1 MSKISFPYTNPIVFD
16 QYINNVRQPRIYDE
30 SVNNGQSKPFIQYFY
45 NQDRLTFQILWDTVP
60 LVVNETI
67 FTINFYRDDS
77 LLFSQEVWT
86 TSTGGTSGNL
96 ANKFVQRNNFGRS
109 SSGVYTFQHDFVNT
123 NWLRIFKKNG
133 TTQDV
138 LLRSSGCYH
147 VEVVDKWGNV
157 WISNDFQVTNDVTFF
172 VNLKSILYKN
182 TSTSLQRIQDTYF
195 AELTFPFTIWLP
207 IEIVSVT
214 PSSDNSIFIDNE
226 GRTTLIQGLP
236 LETIKLTIGGK
247 TGIPRMYQR
256 MLNAIFAC
264 DTKQLSISGIS
275 GGHFPFELATGSQLQ
290 IDNIAGYA
298 LDFYSCEVVEKTRPF
313 SYYFE
318 TNF

>member
-1 MSKISFPYTNPIVFD
+1 MPKISFPYTNPIVFD
-16 QYINNVRQPRIYDE
+16 QYINNVRKPRIYDE

-45 NQDRLTFQILWDTVP
+45 YKDRLTFQILWDDVP
-60 LVVNETI
+60 KVVNETI
-67 FTINFYRDDS
+67 FTINFYRDDAFH
-77 LLFSQEVWT
+77 FSQEVWLKSRAGT
-86 TSTGGTSGNL
+86 TGDLT
-96 ANKFVQRNNFGRS
+96 NNFLQINNFDHTT
-109 SSGVYTFQHDFVNT
+109 SGVYTYQHDFVNT
-123 NWLRIFKKNG
+123 NWVRIFKKDG
-133 TTQDV
+133 TTQV
-138 LLRSSGCYH
+138 TSLNTWGCYH

-157 WISNDFQVTNDVTFF
+157 WISNDFQVTNDVNNL
-172 VNLKSILYKN
+172 VNLKLISYKN
-182 TSTSLQRIQDTYF
+182 TSTSVQRIQDTYF
-195 AELTFPFTIWLP
+195 AQLTYPFSIRLP

-264 DTKQLSISGIS
+264 DTKQLSNSGASI
-275 GGHFPFELATGSQLQ
+275 PFELATGSQLQ

-298 LDFYSCEVVEKTRPF
+298 LDFYSCEIVDKTRPF
-313 SYYFE
+313 SYYYE
-318 TNF
+318 TL

>member
-1 MSKISFPYTNPIVFD
+1 MPKISFPYTNPIVFD

-30 SVNNGQSKPFIQYFY
+30 SVNNGQSKPFIQYFIY
-45 NQDRLTFQILWDTVP
+45 KDRLTFQILWDDIP
-60 LVVNETI
+60 KVVDETI
-67 FTINFYRDDS
+67 FTINFYRNAS
-77 LLFSQEVWT
+77 LRFSQEVWIKSTAGT
-86 TSTGGTSGNL
+86 TGNL
-96 ANKFVQRNNFGRS
+96 SNKFLQINNIDGTT
-109 SSGVYTFQHDFVNT
+109 SGVYTYQHDFVNT
-123 NWLRIFKKNG
+123 NFLRIFKKNG
-133 TTQDV
+133 TTQDIS
-138 LLRSSGCYH
+138 LNQSGCYH

-157 WISNDFQVTNDVTFF
+157 WISNDFQVTNDVKNF

-195 AELTFPFTIWLP
+195 AQLTFPFSIWLP

-264 DTKQLSISGIS
+264 DTKQLSNSGTSI
-275 GGHFPFELATGSQLQ
+275 PFELATGSQLQ

-298 LDFYSCEVVEKTRPF
+298 LDFYSCEIVEKTRPF
-313 SYYFE
+313 SYYYE
-318 TNF
+318 I

>member
-1 MSKISFPYTNPIVFD
+1 MPKISFPYTNPIVFD
-16 QYINNVRQPRIYDE
+16 QYINNVRQPRIYDD

-45 NQDRLTFQILWDTVP
+45 YEDRLTFQILWDNVP
-60 LVVNETI
+60 KVDNETI
-67 FTINFYRDDS
+67 FTINFYSNDALR
-77 LLFSQEVWT
+77 FSQEVWIKSTEGT
-86 TSTGGTSGNL
+86 TGNL
-96 ANKFVQRNNFGRS
+96 TNNFLQINNTPRTT
-109 SSGVYTFQHDFVNT
+109 SGVYTYQHDFVNT
-123 NWLRIFKKNG
+123 NWVRIFKKDG
-133 TTQDV
+133 TMHYTS
-138 LLRSSGCYH
+138 LNTWGCYH

-157 WISNDFQVTNDVTFF
+157 WISNDFQVTKDINFF
-172 VNLKSILYKN
+172 VNLKKISYNN
-182 TSTSLQRIQDTYF
+182 TSYPLQRIQDTYF
-195 AELTFPFTIWLP
+195 ARLTFPFSIWLP

-264 DTKQLSISGIS
+264 DTKQLSNSGTLI
-275 GGHFPFELATGSQLQ
+275 PFELATGSQLQ
-290 IDNIAGYA
+290 IENIAGYA
-298 LDFYSCEVVEKTRPF
+298 LDFYSCEIVDKNRPF

-318 TNF
+318 I

>member
-1 MSKISFPYTNPIVFD
+1 MAKISFPYTNPIVFD
-16 QYINNVRQPRIYDE
+16 QYINNVRQSRIYDE

-45 NQDRLTFQILWDTVP
+45 YQDRLTFQILWDNIP
-60 LVVNETI
+60 KVVNETI
-67 FTINFYRDDS
+67 FTIKCYQNAVLR
-77 LLFSQEVWT
+77 FSQEVWI
-86 TSTGGTSGNL
+86 TSTGGTTGNL
-96 ANKFVQRNNFGRS
+96 ANKFVQRNNIDGTT
-109 SSGVYTFQHDFVNT
+109 SGVYTFQHDFVPSN
-123 NWLRIFKKNG
+123 RITIFNKNG
-133 TTQDV
+133 VTIPIA
-138 LLRSSGCYH
+138 LSPGCYH
-147 VEVVDKWGNV
+147 FEVVDKWGNV
-157 WISNDFQVTNDVTFF
+157 WISNDLQVTNDVNIL

-195 AELTFPFTIWLP
+195 SELTFPFTIWLP

-214 PSSDNSIFIDNE
+214 PSSENSIFMDNE

-236 LETIKLTIGGK
+236 FESIKLTIGGK

-264 DTKQLSISGIS
+264 DTKQLSYNGTI
-275 GGHFPFELATGSQLQ
+275 FPFELTTGSQLQ

-298 LDFYSCEVVEKTRPF
+298 LDFYNCEIVEKTRPF

-318 TNF
+318 TNR

>member
-16 QYINNVRQPRIYDE
+16 QYINNVRQSRIYDE

-45 NQDRLTFQILWDTVP
+45 YQDRLTFQILWDDV
-60 LVVNETI
+60 LKVVDETI
-67 FTINFYRDDS
+67 FTINFYLNAS
-77 LLFSQEVWT
+77 LRFSQEVWLKLTPGT
-86 TSTGGTSGNL
+86 TGNL
-96 ANKFVQRNNFGRS
+96 TNNFLQFFPNDPAMT
-109 SSGVYTFQHDFVNT
+109 SGVYTYQHDFVNT
-123 NWLRIFKKNG
+123 NFVRIFKKDG
-133 TTQDV
+133 TTQDIS
-138 LLRSSGCYH
+138 LNTSGCYH

-157 WISNDFQVTNDVTFF
+157 YISNDFQVTNDVKNF

-195 AELTFPFTIWLP
+195 AQLTFPFKIWLP

-264 DTKQLSISGIS
+264 DTKQLSLS
-275 GGHFPFELATGSQLQ
+275 GGGIIPFELTTGSQLQ
-290 IDNIAGYA
+290 IENIAGYA
-298 LDFYSCEVVEKTRPF
+298 LDFYSCEIVEKTRPF
-313 SYYFE
+313 SYYYE
-318 TNF
+318 I

>member
-16 QYINNVRQPRIYDE
+16 QYINNVRKPRIYDE
-30 SVNNGQSKPFIQYFY
+30 SVNNGQSKPFIQYFSY
-45 NQDRLTFQILWDTVP
+45 TDRLTFQILWDDIP
-60 LVVNETI
+60 KVVDETI
-67 FTINFYRDDS
+67 FTINFYRNAS
-77 LLFSQEVWT
+77 LRFSQEVWMKPTAGT
-86 TSTGGTSGNL
+86 TGNL
-96 ANKFVQRNNFGRS
+96 TNNFVEYFHPVT
-109 SSGVYTFQHDFVNT
+109 SSGVYTYQHDFVHT
-123 NWLRIFKKNG
+123 NWVRIFKKDG
-133 TTQDV
+133 TTQDIS
-138 LLRSSGCYH
+138 LNSSGCYH

-157 WISNDFQVTNDVTFF
+157 WISNDFQVTNDDKNF

-195 AELTFPFTIWLP
+195 AQLTFPFSIWLP

-264 DTKQLSISGIS
+264 DTKQLSISGGTI
-275 GGHFPFELATGSQLQ
+275 PFELATGSQLQ
-290 IDNIAGYA
+290 IENIAGYA
-298 LDFYSCEVVEKTRPF
+298 LDFYSCEIVEKTRPF
-313 SYYFE
+313 SYYYE
-318 TNF
+318 I

>member
-16 QYINNVRQPRIYDE
+16 QYINNVRKTRIYDE

-45 NQDRLTFQILWDTVP
+45 YQDRLTFQILWDNIP
-60 LVVNETI
+60 KIVNETI
-67 FTINFYRDDS
+67 FTINFYRNDA
-77 LLFSQEVWT
+77 LRFSQEVWLKSTAGT
-86 TSTGGTSGNL
+86 TGDLT
-96 ANKFVQRNNFGRS
+96 NNFLQFNTNLVS
-109 SSGVYTFQHDFVNT
+109 TSGVYTYQHDFVNT
-123 NWLRIFKKNG
+123 NWVRIFKKDG
-133 TTQDV
+133 TTQDIS
-138 LLRSSGCYH
+138 LHTWGCYH

-157 WISNDFQVTNDVTFF
+157 WISNDFQVTEDVNFF
-172 VNLKSILYKN
+172 VNLKKISYNN
-182 TSTSLQRIQDTYF
+182 TSSSLQRIQDTYF
-195 AELTFPFTIWLP
+195 ARLTFPFSIWLP

-264 DTKQLSISGIS
+264 DTKQLFNSGTWI
-275 GGHFPFELATGSQLQ
+275 PFELATGSQLQ
-290 IDNIAGYA
+290 IENIAGYA
-298 LDFYSCEVVEKTRPF
+298 LDFYSCEIVDKTRPF

-318 TNF
+318 I

>member
-1 MSKISFPYTNPIVFD
+1 MPKISFPYTNPIVFD

-45 NQDRLTFQILWDTVP
+45 YKDRLTFQILWDDVP
-60 LVVNETI
+60 KVVDETI
-67 FTINFYRDDS
+67 FTINFYRNAS
-77 LLFSQEVWT
+77 FRFSQEVWIK
-86 TSTGGTSGNL
+86 SAGGTTGNL
-96 ANKFVQRNNFGRS
+96 TNNFFQSYIPGP
-109 SSGVYTFQHDFVNT
+109 SSGVYTYQHDFVNT
-123 NWLRIFKKNG
+123 NWLTIFKKNG
-133 TTQDV
+133 TTQDIS
-138 LLRSSGCYH
+138 LNSSGCYH

-157 WISNDFQVTNDVTFF
+157 WISNDFQVTDDVKNF

-195 AELTFPFTIWLP
+195 AQLTFPFSIWLP

-236 LETIKLTIGGK
+236 LESIKLTIGGK

-264 DTKQLSISGIS
+264 DIKQLSIIGATI
-275 GGHFPFELATGSQLQ
+275 PFELATGSQLQ

-298 LDFYSCEVVEKTRPF
+298 LDFYSCEIVEKTRPF
-313 SYYFE
+313 SYYYE
-318 TNF
+318 T

>member
-16 QYINNVRQPRIYDE
+16 QYINNVRQSRIYDE
-30 SVNNGQSKPFIQYFY
+30 SVNNGQSKPFIQYFPY
-45 NQDRLTFQILWDTVP
+45 TDRLTFQILWDNIP
-60 LVVNETI
+60 KVVNETI
-67 FTINFYRDDS
+67 FTINFYWNDALR
-77 LLFSQEVWT
+77 FSQEVWIKSTAGT
-86 TSTGGTSGNL
+86 TGNL
-96 ANKFVQRNNFGRS
+96 TNKFLQINNFDRTT
-109 SSGVYTFQHDFVNT
+109 SGVYTYQHDFVST
-123 NWLRIFKKNG
+123 NWVRIFKKDG
-133 TTQDV
+133 TTQDIS
-138 LLRSSGCYH
+138 LNSSGCYH

-157 WISNDFQVTNDVTFF
+157 WISNDFQVTDDYKNL

-195 AELTFPFTIWLP
+195 SQLTFPFRIRLP

-214 PSSDNSIFIDNE
+214 PSSDNSIFMDNE
-226 GRTTLIQGLP
+226 GSTTLIQGLP

-264 DTKQLSISGIS
+264 DTKQLSNSGATI
-275 GGHFPFELATGSQLQ
+275 PFELTTGSQLQ

-298 LDFYSCEVVEKTRPF
+298 LDFYTCEIVEKNRPF

-318 TNF
+318 I

>member
-1 MSKISFPYTNPIVFD
+1 MPKISFPYTNPIVFD

-45 NQDRLTFQILWDTVP
+45 YQDRLTFQILWDDITKTQ
-60 LVVNETI
+60 VVDETI
-67 FTINFYRDDS
+67 FTINFYRNAS
-77 LLFSQEVWT
+77 LRFSQEVWIKSTDGT
-86 TSTGGTSGNL
+86 TGNL
-96 ANKFVQRNNFGRS
+96 TNNFLQFNTS
-109 SSGVYTFQHDFVNT
+109 PLKTSGVYTYQHDFVNT
-123 NWLRIFKKNG
+123 NWVRIFKKDG
-133 TTQDV
+133 TTQDIS
-138 LLRSSGCYH
+138 LNTSGCYH

-157 WISNDFQVTNDVTFF
+157 WISNDFQVTNDVKNL

-182 TSTSLQRIQDTYF
+182 TTTPLQRIQDTYF
-195 AELTFPFTIWLP
+195 WQLTFPFRIWLP

-236 LETIKLTIGGK
+236 LESIKLTIGGK

-264 DTKQLSISGIS
+264 DTKHLSISDTTTI
-275 GGHFPFELATGSQLQ
+275 PFELATGSQLQ

-298 LDFYSCEVVEKTRPF
+298 LDFYNCEIVEKTRPF
-313 SYYFE
+313 SYYYE
-318 TNF
+318 TL

>member
-1 MSKISFPYTNPIVFD
+1 MAKISFPYTNPIVFD
-16 QYINNVRQPRIYDE
+16 QYINNVRQSRIYDE

-45 NQDRLTFQILWDTVP
+45 YQDRLTFQILWDDVP
-60 LVVNETI
+60 RVVDETI
-67 FTINFYRDDS
+67 FTINFYLNAS
-77 LLFSQEVWT
+77 LRFSQEVWT
-86 TSTGGTSGNL
+86 TSTGGTTGNL
-96 ANKFVQRNNFGRS
+96 TNNFLQFNTGLVTT
-109 SSGVYTFQHDFVNT
+109 SGVYTYQHDFVNT
-123 NWLRIFKKNG
+123 NFLRIFKKNG
-133 TTQDV
+133 TTQDIS
-138 LLRSSGCYH
+138 LRSSGCYH

-195 AELTFPFTIWLP
+195 GQLTFPFKIWLP

-236 LETIKLTIGGK
+236 LESIKLTIGGK

-264 DTKQLSISGIS
+264 DTKQLSISGGTI
-275 GGHFPFELATGSQLQ
+275 PFELATGSQLQ
-290 IDNIAGYA
+290 IDNIPGYA
-298 LDFYSCEVVEKTRPF
+298 LDFYNCEVVEKTRPF

>member
-16 QYINNVRQPRIYDE
+16 LYINNVRQSRIYDE

-45 NQDRLTFQILWDTVP
+45 HQDRLTFQILWDNIP
-60 LVVNETI
+60 KIVNETI
-67 FTINFYRDDS
+67 FTVNCYQNAV
-77 LLFSQEVWT
+77 LCFSQEVWS
-86 TSTGGTSGNL
+86 TSTGGTTGDLS
-96 ANKFVQRNNFGRS
+96 NKFVQRNNFDHTT
-109 SSGVYTFQHDFVNT
+109 SGVYTFQHDFVPT
-123 NWLRIFKKNG
+123 NRIIIFKKNG
-133 TTQDV
+133 TVQDIA
-138 LLRSSGCYH
+138 LDTGCSH
-147 VEVVDKWGNV
+147 FEVVDKWGNV
-157 WISNDFQVTNDVTFF
+157 WISNYLKITDDVTFF

-195 AELTFPFTIWLP
+195 GQLTFPFTIWLP

-214 PSSDNSIFIDNE
+214 PSSENSIFMDNE

-236 LETIKLTIGGK
+236 FESIKLTIGGK

-264 DTKQLSISGIS
+264 DTKQLSYSGTI
-275 GGHFPFELATGSQLQ
+275 FPFELTTDSQLQ

-298 LDFYSCEVVEKTRPF
+298 LDFYNCEIVEKTRPF

-318 TNF
+318 TNI

>member
-1 MSKISFPYTNPIVFD
+1 MAKISFPYTNPIVFD
-16 QYINNVRQPRIYDE
+16 QYINNVRQSRIYDE
-30 SVNNGQSKPFIQYFY
+30 SVNNGQSKPFIQHFY
-45 NQDRLTFQILWDTVP
+45 YKDRLTFQILWDNIVQ
-60 LVVNETI
+60 VVNETI
-67 FTINFYRDDS
+67 FTIKCYQNAA
-77 LLFSQEVWT
+77 LQFSQEVWI

-96 ANKFVQRNNFGRS
+96 ANKFLQINNFDGTT
-109 SSGVYTFQHDFVNT
+109 SGVYTFQHDFVPT
-123 NWLRIFKKNG
+123 NRITILKKNG
-133 TTQDV
+133 IVQEV
-138 LLRSSGCYH
+138 FLSPGCSH
-147 VEVVDKWGNV
+147 FEVVDKWGNV
-157 WISNDFQVTNDVTFF
+157 WISNDLRVAQDFTFF
-172 VNLKSILYKN
+172 GNLKSILYKN

-214 PSSDNSIFIDNE
+214 PSSENSIFMDNE

-236 LETIKLTIGGK
+236 FESIKLTIGGK

-264 DTKQLSISGIS
+264 DTKQLSYNGTI
-275 GGHFPFELATGSQLQ
+275 FPFELTTGSQLQ

-298 LDFYSCEVVEKTRPF
+298 LDFYNCEIVEKTRPF

-318 TNF
+318 TNR

>member
-1 MSKISFPYTNPIVFD
+1 MAKISFPYTNPIVFD
-16 QYINNVRQPRIYDE
+16 QYINNVRQSRIYDE

-45 NQDRLTFQILWDTVP
+45 FKDRLTFQILWDNIA

-67 FTINFYRDDS
+67 FTIKCYHIAS
-77 LLFSQEVWT
+77 LLFSQAVWIK
-86 TSTGGTSGNL
+86 STGGTTGNL
-96 ANKFVQRNNFGRS
+96 ANKFVQRNNIDGTT
-109 SSGVYTFQHDFVNT
+109 SGVYTFQHDFVPENT
-123 NWLRIFKKNG
+123 ISIFYKNG
-133 TTQDV
+133 VTIPKA
-138 LLRSSGCYH
+138 LRSGCIH
-147 VEVVDKWGNV
+147 FEVVDKWGNV
-157 WISNDFQVTNDVTFF
+157 WISNDLQVTSNVDFF

-195 AELTFPFTIWLP
+195 SELTFPFTIWLP

-214 PSSDNSIFIDNE
+214 PSSENSIFMDNE

-236 LETIKLTIGGK
+236 YESIKLTIGGK

-264 DTKQLSISGIS
+264 DTKQLSYNGTI
-275 GGHFPFELATGSQLQ
+275 FPFELTTDSQLQ

-298 LDFYSCEVVEKTRPF
+298 LDFYNCEIVEKTRPF

-318 TNF
+318 TNR

>member
-1 MSKISFPYTNPIVFD
+1 MT
-16 QYINNVRQPRIYDE
+16 
-30 SVNNGQSKPFIQYFY
+30 
-45 NQDRLTFQILWDTVP
+45 
-60 LVVNETI
+60 
-67 FTINFYRDDS
+67 
-77 LLFSQEVWT
+77 
-86 TSTGGTSGNL
+86 
-96 ANKFVQRNNFGRS
+96 
-109 SSGVYTFQHDFVNT
+109 SGVYTYQHDFVNT
-123 NWLRIFKKNG
+123 NFVRIFKKDG
-133 TTQDV
+133 TTQDIS
-138 LLRSSGCYH
+138 LNTSGCYH

-157 WISNDFQVTNDVTFF
+157 WISNDFQVTNDDKNF

-182 TSTSLQRIQDTYF
+182 TSAPRQRIQDTYF
-195 AELTFPFTIWLP
+195 TQLTFPFSIWLP

-264 DTKQLSISGIS
+264 DIKQLSFSSTFIPLSGTTI
-275 GGHFPFELATGSQLQ
+275 PFELTTGSQLQ

-298 LDFYSCEVVEKTRPF
+298 LDFYNCEIVEKTRPF
-313 SYYFE
+313 SYYYE
-318 TNF
+318 TL

>member
-1 MSKISFPYTNPIVFD
+1 MPKISFPYTNPIVFD
-16 QYINNVRQPRIYDE
+16 QYINNVRKSRIYDD
-30 SVNNGQSKPFIQYFY
+30 SVNNGQSKPFIQYFFY
-45 NQDRLTFQILWDTVP
+45 KDRLTFQILWDDIP
-60 LVVNETI
+60 QVVDETI
-67 FTINFYRDDS
+67 FTINFYRNAS
-77 LLFSQEVWT
+77 FIFSQEVWIKSTAGT
-86 TSTGGTSGNL
+86 TGDLT
-96 ANKFVQRNNFGRS
+96 NNFLQINNPTRKT
-109 SSGVYTFQHDFVNT
+109 SGVYTYQHDFVNT
-123 NWLRIFKKNG
+123 NWLTIFKKDG
-133 TTQDV
+133 TTQDIS
-138 LLRSSGCYH
+138 LYTSGCYH

-157 WISNDFQVTNDVTFF
+157 WISNDLQVTNNVNNL
-172 VNLKSILYKN
+172 VNLRSMSYKN

-195 AELTFPFTIWLP
+195 AQLTFPFLIWLP

-264 DTKQLSISGIS
+264 DTKKLSNRGTSI
-275 GGHFPFELATGSQLQ
+275 PFELATGSQLQ
-290 IDNIAGYA
+290 IENIAGYA
-298 LDFYSCEVVEKTRPF
+298 LDFYSCEIVDKTRPF

-318 TNF
+318 I

>member
-1 MSKISFPYTNPIVFD
+1 MPKISFPYTNPIVFD

-30 SVNNGQSKPFIQYFY
+30 SVNNGQSKPFIQYFNY
-45 NQDRLTFQILWDTVP
+45 QDRLTFQILWDDVP
-60 LVVNETI
+60 KVVNETI
-67 FTINFYRDDS
+67 FTINFYRNAS
-77 LLFSQEVWT
+77 LRFSQEVWMKPAAGT
-86 TSTGGTSGNL
+86 TGNL
-96 ANKFVQRNNFGRS
+96 TNNFFEDFDPVT
-109 SSGVYTFQHDFVNT
+109 SSGVYTYQHDFVNT
-123 NWLRIFKKNG
+123 NWVRIFKKNG
-133 TTQDV
+133 TTQDIS
-138 LLRSSGCYH
+138 LSPNGCYH

-157 WISNDFQVTNDVTFF
+157 WISNDFQVTNDVKNL
-172 VNLKSILYKN
+172 VNLKLIYYKN

-195 AELTFPFTIWLP
+195 AQLTFPFSIRLP

-264 DTKQLSISGIS
+264 DTKQLSNSVANPI
-275 GGHFPFELATGSQLQ
+275 PFELATGSQLQ

-298 LDFYSCEVVEKTRPF
+298 LDFYSCEIVEKTRPF
-313 SYYFE
+313 SYYYE
-318 TNF
+318 I

>member
-1 MSKISFPYTNPIVFD
+1 MPKISFPYTNPIVFD

-30 SVNNGQSKPFIQYFY
+30 SVNNGQSKPFIQYFSY
-45 NQDRLTFQILWDTVP
+45 KDRLTFQILWDDVP
-60 LVVNETI
+60 RVVDETI
-67 FTINFYRDDS
+67 FTINFYRNAS
-77 LLFSQEVWT
+77 LRFSQEVWIKSTAGT
-86 TSTGGTSGNL
+86 TGNL
-96 ANKFVQRNNFGRS
+96 TNNFLQFHTHNTT
-109 SSGVYTFQHDFVNT
+109 SGVYTYQHDFVNT
-123 NWLRIFKKNG
+123 NWLTIFKKDG
-133 TTQDV
+133 TTQDIS
-138 LLRSSGCYH
+138 LNTNGCYH

-157 WISNDFQVTNDVTFF
+157 WISNDFQVTNDAKNF
-172 VNLKSILYKN
+172 VNLKIIYYKN

-195 AELTFPFTIWLP
+195 AQLTFPFSIRLP

-264 DTKQLSISGIS
+264 DTKQLSINSGTYI
-275 GGHFPFELATGSQLQ
+275 PFELATGSQLQ
-290 IDNIAGYA
+290 IENIAGYA
-298 LDFYSCEVVEKTRPF
+298 LDFYSCEIVEKTRPF
-313 SYYFE
+313 SYYYE
-318 TNF
+318 I

>member
-1 MSKISFPYTNPIVFD
+1 MAKISFPYTNPIVFD
-16 QYINNVRQPRIYDE
+16 QYINNVRQSRIYDE

-45 NQDRLTFQILWDTVP
+45 FKDRLTFQILWDNISQ
-60 LVVNETI
+60 VVNETI
-67 FTINFYRDDS
+67 FTIKCYQNAVLR
-77 LLFSQEVWT
+77 FSQEVWI
-86 TSTGGTSGNL
+86 TSTGGTTGDL
-96 ANKFVQRNNFGRS
+96 ANKFLQINNIDGTT
-109 SSGVYTFQHDFVNT
+109 SGVYTFQHDFVPT
-123 NWLRIFKKNG
+123 NWFRIFNKNG
-133 TTQDV
+133 STQDIS
-138 LLRSSGCYH
+138 LSTGCCH
-147 VEVVDKWGNV
+147 FEVVDKWGNV
-157 WISNDFQVTNDVTFF
+157 WISNDLQVTHDVSFF

-195 AELTFPFTIWLP
+195 SELTFPFTIWLP

-214 PSSDNSIFIDNE
+214 PSSENSIFMDNE

-236 LETIKLTIGGK
+236 FESIKLTIGGK

-264 DTKQLSISGIS
+264 DTKQLSYNGTI
-275 GGHFPFELATGSQLQ
+275 FPFELTTDSQLQ

-298 LDFYSCEVVEKTRPF
+298 LDFYNCEIVEKTRPF

-318 TNF
+318 TNR

>member
-45 NQDRLTFQILWDTVP
+45 YQDRLTFQILWDDVP
-60 LVVNETI
+60 KVVDETI
-67 FTINFYRDDS
+67 FTINFYRDAS
-77 LLFSQEVWT
+77 LRFSQEVWIKSTAGT
-86 TSTGGTSGNL
+86 TGNL
-96 ANKFVQRNNFGRS
+96 TNNFLQFNTDLIS
-109 SSGVYTFQHDFVNT
+109 TSGVYTYQHDFGNT
-123 NWLRIFKKNG
+123 IIRIFKKNG
-133 TTQDV
+133 TTQDIS
-138 LLRSSGCYH
+138 LNPNGCYH

-157 WISNDFQVTNDVTFF
+157 WISNDFQVTNDVKNL
-172 VNLKSILYKN
+172 VNLKLIYYKN

-195 AELTFPFTIWLP
+195 AQLTFPFSIWLP

-264 DTKQLSISGIS
+264 DTKQLSNSGTFI
-275 GGHFPFELATGSQLQ
+275 PFELATGSQLQ

-298 LDFYSCEVVEKTRPF
+298 LDFYSCEIVEKTRPF
-313 SYYFE
+313 SYYYE
-318 TNF
+318 I